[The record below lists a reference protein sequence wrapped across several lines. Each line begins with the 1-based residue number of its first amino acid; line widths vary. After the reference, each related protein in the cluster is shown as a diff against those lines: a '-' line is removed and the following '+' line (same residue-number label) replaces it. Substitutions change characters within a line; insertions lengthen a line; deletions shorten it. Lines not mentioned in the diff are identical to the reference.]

1 MYYNFNKENWIS
13 GQDRMDFLDL
23 KTKIEHFF
31 ISALGRPKAG
41 LQKNTSLVLESRNLS
56 GKAKKAFKDTS

>member
-1 MYYNFNKENWIS
+1 
-13 GQDRMDFLDL
+13 MDFLDL

-41 LQKNTSLVLESRNLS
+41 LQKNKSLVLESRNLS